1 MKSTTLAFRAA
12 MSALVLLFLF
22 VATTGRAQIRQTHL
36 YIDDGNGAFTILS
49 APVGGGPITFPSSGT
64 LLSSSSGLSLTP
76 STTQTIVAQANIS
89 PLIIEGASGQTF
101 YLQQWENNTPS
112 FLMGVTASGALNQT
126 TAAQGSSATTGIQFN
141 SHTYFWGNDNTGSVF
156 VGQGSGAATTVS
168 ETLQRDAALGSFTLN
183 HENSGSGEN
192 VAIGYQ
198 ALETETGSTG
208 EVAIG
213 LGAMGSLSS
222 GDFNVAIGFNSM
234 GDNSHGGNGNV
245 AIGENSLSLGTVA
258 ANNSTTAVGTTALEH
273 ADGTSD
279 NTAVG
284 YNALNANVAGN
295 DNTALGYQA
304 AVANTASNNTAV
316 GSNAMEFSTS
326 STNDVAVGYHAMLGF
341 VGHSNTGNDNTAIGY
356 NSLVLERD
364 AGADNTG
371 LGYNSLQTVTT
382 GTQNTALGSGADVNS
397 TGATNRT
404 AIGYN
409 ASAAADNNVQLG
421 NPSILTVTT
430 AGTLTSGL
438 TNTHAG
444 SLIINDGTA
453 AGNAATLNNVNGS
466 TATFSFPATGSGTLV
481 VSGTD
486 VVLAPTAVQT
496 VQPSSGHDIVPLAI
510 EAESGQTQDLQEWQ
524 NSSAQSLIKITAAGA
539 LDFKNGMTSTTGIRN
554 NGTTV
559 FWTNSND
566 VFAGAG
572 AGGTTYT
579 SSSSNTG
586 VGTNALNS
594 LPAAS
599 AGGSNSAFGNGA
611 LKNNTTG
618 PNNSAFGLAALEDN
632 ASGNGNTAV
641 GYTALLSL
649 GNGGGS
655 GDYNTAVGYE
665 AMEGSNNAYDN
676 TGIGYFA
683 LQASS
688 GTGNVGI
695 GYQAG
700 YTGVAA
706 NKNTTGAFNTYLG
719 YDAGPGSTTQHN
731 NSTAIGTYAT
741 VDEDD
746 ALVLGEIATVN
757 GASNT
762 VKVGIGTNQPAALL
776 SVGTSSALQVD
787 ASGNL
792 STSGTVATT
801 ASPATTL
808 ASLSVTNGATADA
821 TALGAKINEIAANTG
836 NTDVGLQFNVTGG
849 ATNYDIYGSGTAP
862 GNWNVTS
869 LGSGSFSSAL
879 LNGASLVTNAALSI
893 KGTGTSGGHIQSQ
906 QTTAP
911 LAAAGANNPTNDAI
925 TPGSASV
932 THATDIAGALS
943 IQENATGNGG
953 TAPTSGS
960 QAVVTFNKTYTTAP
974 IVVITPTDAPTA
986 AAMSADQ
993 FYVTSLAGSFTI
1005 NAGVAPTQGTVY
1017 NFNYHVIETQ

>member
-49 APVGGGPITFPSSGT
+49 APVGGGSITFPSSGT

-198 ALETETGSTG
+198 ALQTETGSTG

-213 LGAMGSLSS
+213 LGAMGGLSS
-222 GDFNVAIGFNSM
+222 GDFNIAIGFNSM
-234 GDNSHGGNGNV
+234 GNNSHGGTGNV
-245 AIGENSLSLGTVA
+245 AVGPNTISLGTGG
-258 ANNSTTAVGTTALEH
+258 ANNSTTAIGYQALEH
-273 ADGTSD
+273 VDGTSN

-284 YNALNANVAGN
+284 YNALNGNSAGN
-295 DNTALGYQA
+295 NNTAMGYSA
-304 AVANTASNNTAV
+304 AAITTASNNTAI
-316 GSNAMEFSTS
+316 GYDAMVNSTS
-326 STNDVAVGYHAMLGF
+326 STNDVAVGYNAMGGF
-341 VGHSNTGNDNTAIGY
+341 AGQPNTGNDNTAIGY
-356 NSLVLERD
+356 NSLGVERTT
-364 AGADNTG
+364 GADNTG
-371 LGYNSLQTVTT
+371 LGYNSLQTVTA
-382 GTQNTALGSGADVNS
+382 GTENTALGSGADVS
-397 TGATNRT
+397 SAFATNRT

-409 ASAAADNNVQLG
+409 ASAAADNNIQLG

-444 SLIINDGTA
+444 SLVINDGTA

-510 EAESGQTQDLQEWQ
+510 EAESGQTHDLQEWQ
-524 NSSAQSLIKITAAGA
+524 NSSAQNLIKITAAGA
-539 LDFKNGMTSTTGIRN
+539 LDFQNGMTSTTGIRN

-559 FWTNSND
+559 FWNLAHD
-566 VFAGAG
+566 VFAGPG
-572 AGGTTYT
+572 AGGTAYT
-579 SSSSNTG
+579 GGFYNTG
-586 VGTNALNS
+586 FGFNALNS
-594 LPAAS
+594 LPNVGPGGDNDAFGREALLDDQS
-599 AGGSNSAFGNGA
+599 GGSNAAFGDD
-611 LKNNTTG
+611 
-618 PNNSAFGLAALEDN
+618 ALELN
-632 ASGNGNTAV
+632 VNGSNNTAV
-641 GYTALLSL
+641 GGIALLATT
-649 GNGGGS
+649 GS
-655 GDYNTAVGYE
+655 NNTAVGYE
-665 AMEGSNNAYDN
+665 AGYTSNSSFKN
-676 TGIGYFA
+676 T
-683 LQASS
+683 S
-688 GTGNVGI
+688 GQNNTYV

-700 YTGVAA
+700 PG
-706 NKNTTGAFNTYLG
+706 GA
-719 YDAGPGSTTQHN
+719 TQHN
-731 NSTAIGTYAT
+731 NSTAIGTFAA

-762 VKVGIGTNQPAALL
+762 VKVGIGTIQPAALL

-849 ATNYDIYGSGTAP
+849 AANYDIYGSGTAP

-953 TAPTSGS
+953 TAPASGS